1 MGDTLLFVRQFLRSP
16 TTIGAVAPSSAYLA
30 RRIAADVPESGD
42 PVVLELGPG
51 SGAFTGEIRRRL
63 GGRGRHVAVEVNPS
77 MAAALRSRHPGVEV
91 IEGDAADT
99 AGLLRAVGVTRVDL
113 VVSGLPWAVFP
124 GPKQDA
130 ILDSVVA
137 AMPPD
142 GRFATFAY
150 SHATVLPPAVRFR
163 RRLEERFESVGSGAT
178 EWRNLPPARI
188 LHAARPRAGA
198 TSGPSV

>member
-1 MGDTLLFVRQFLRSP
+1 MGDALLFVRQFLRSP
-16 TTIGAVAPSSAYLA
+16 TTIGAVAPSSAHLA
-30 RRIAADVPESGD
+30 RRITADVPEGGA

-63 GGRGRHVAVEVNPS
+63 GGRGRHVAIEVNPP
-77 MAAALRSRHPGVEV
+77 MAAALRARHPGLEV
-91 IEGDAADT
+91 VEGDAADT
-99 AGLLRAVGVTRVDL
+99 AGLLRDIGVRRVDL
-113 VVSGLPWAVFP
+113 VVSGLPWAVFA
-124 GPKQDA
+124 GPKQDT

-137 AMPPD
+137 VMPPD

-163 RRLEERFESVGSGAT
+163 RRLEERFEQVGSGTT

-188 LHAARPRAGA
+188 LHASRPRTMSDPTG
-198 TSGPSV
+198 

>member
-1 MGDTLLFVRQFLRSP
+1 MGDALLFVRQFLRSP

-63 GGRGRHVAVEVNPS
+63 GGRGRHVAIEVNPS
-77 MAAALRSRHPGVEV
+77 MAAALRSRHAGVEV
-91 IEGDAADT
+91 IEGDAAET
-99 AGLLRAVGVTRVDL
+99 AGLLRTVGVDRVDL

-163 RRLEERFESVGSGAT
+163 RRLEERFETVGSGTT

-188 LHAARPRAGA
+188 VHASRPRAGT
-198 TSGPSV
+198 TSDPAA

>member
-1 MGDTLLFVRQFLRSP
+1 MGDPLLFVRQFLRSP

-30 RRIAADVPESGD
+30 RRITADVPQDGA

-51 SGAFTGEIRRRL
+51 SGAFSGEVRRRL
-63 GGRGRHVAVEVNPS
+63 GGRGRHVAIEVNPP
-77 MAAALRSRHPGVEV
+77 MAAALRARHPCVEV
-91 IEGDAADT
+91 LEGDAADT
-99 AGLLRAVGVTRVDL
+99 AGLLRDIGVTRVDL

-124 GPKQDA
+124 AAKQEA

-137 AMPPD
+137 AMPPE

-150 SHATVLPPAVRFR
+150 SHASVLPPAVRFR

-188 LHAARPRAGA
+188 LHAFRPRS
-198 TSGPSV
+198 TSGPIG